1 MSADS
6 PPESQSW
13 DGDNFFARP
22 IVKESAFETA
32 TQSVERP
39 PEKKRRVEDNP
50 NDASKQHIADPDVD
64 RKIQAV
70 VVPPRPLA
78 DASVP
83 SLFFGST
90 HITDGPAYK
99 GNSALNSRVADEFGP
114 KAFGEE
120 TKQPVDQNHHMAAA
134 VASAATTSYVAVA
147 PMTPTTHPNPQP
159 QQLQHMQTFVS
170 LGSSDQGP
178 FNNQLAAYQA
188 GLMGIHPHFL
198 QKQLVPNAFFP
209 PFAGMAAATAINS
222 SFQLPMGLPQ
232 NMMMEAAGM
241 TSAQPP
247 LSAQD
252 TAKLS
257 GKRFQSLY
265 MSCDD
270 DSLSEYQC
278 LVRKQIELFEAR
290 PEDVASN
297 AKGRNKPIVIGQVG
311 IRCKHCSLLP
321 PKSRQRGAT
330 YYPAKLNGLYQAA
343 QSMASGHLCSH
354 CGHIPQSVRQ
364 ELIVLRERK
373 SSAGGGKKYWGD
385 GVRVLGVYEDEHGLR
400 FRKADK

>member
-22 IVKESAFETA
+22 IAKESAFETA
-32 TQSVERP
+32 TQSVEEP
-39 PEKKRRVEDNP
+39 PEKKRRVEDNG
-50 NDASKQHIADPDVD
+50 NDASKEHIAEPDVD
-64 RKIQAV
+64 RKLQAV

-83 SLFFGST
+83 FLLFGST
-90 HITDGPAYK
+90 RITDGPGYK
-99 GNSALNSRVADEFGP
+99 GNSALNSRVADELGP
-114 KAFGEE
+114 RALGEE
-120 TKQPVDQNHHMAAA
+120 TKHPVDQNHQIT
-134 VASAATTSYVAVA
+134 ATTSHVAMA
-147 PMTPTTHPNPQP
+147 PMTPTTHPSPQQ
-159 QQLQHMQTFVS
+159 QQLQHVQPFVS

-188 GLMGIHPHFL
+188 GLMGVHPHFL
-198 QKQLVPNAFFP
+198 QQQLVPNAFFP
-209 PFAGMAAATAINS
+209 PFAGMAASTAINS
-222 SFQLPMGLPQ
+222 SFQLPIRLPQ
-232 NMMMEAAGM
+232 NMMTGAAGM

-252 TAKLS
+252 NAKLS
-257 GKRFQSLY
+257 GKRSQSLY
-265 MSCDD
+265 MPCDD

-278 LVRKQIELFEAR
+278 LVRQQIELFEAR
-290 PEDVASN
+290 PEDVESN

-311 IRCKHCSLLP
+311 IRCIHCSLLP

-354 CGHIPQSVRQ
+354 CGHIPQGVRQ

-400 FRKADK
+400 FRKTEK